1 VGKHFGE
8 IKIRLESKYNC
19 QVSLVNYQLFCIF
32 VAKYDILKIMGLQ
45 KHSRV
50 LNETVEKLSDE
61 CSYKQLFH
69 AYRDEEAL
77 PSGEVLKEIIDLCRA
92 ILFPG
97 YYGNARISQQTIRF
111 HTGVNIETLHTLLS
125 RQIYAGLCF
134 ADTSCTSCPEEK
146 IYTEAEALSEAF
158 IATLPE
164 MRRLLATDAEAAFN
178 GDPAACN
185 INEVIFCYPGFRAI
199 CNYRIAHQLY
209 LLGVPFIPRMI
220 TEMAHSETGI
230 DIHPGAQIGY
240 YFSIDHGT
248 GTVIGETSVIGNHV
262 RIFQGVS
269 LAGEKL
275 PPDENG
281 NAIRGVARH
290 PILDDYVT
298 VYSNA
303 TLLGRIH
310 VGKGATVCGNVWITE
325 DVPAGEIRTQ
335 QDQKY

>member
-1 VGKHFGE
+1 
-8 IKIRLESKYNC
+8 
-19 QVSLVNYQLFCIF
+19 
-32 VAKYDILKIMGLQ
+32 MGLQ
-45 KHSRV
+45 KHSKV

-77 PSGEVLKEIIDLCRA
+77 PSGEVLEEIIDLCRA

-97 YYGNARISQQTIRF
+97 YYGNARISTQTIRF
-111 HTGVNIETLHTLLS
+111 HPGVNIEKLHELLS
-125 RQIYAGLCF
+125 RQIYAGLCL
-134 ADTSCTSCPEEK
+134 ADTSCTSCAEEL
-146 IYTEAEALSEAF
+146 IFSQAEKLSEAF
-158 IATLPE
+158 ISTLPE
-164 MRRLLATDAEAAFN
+164 MRCLLATDAEAAYN
-178 GDPAACN
+178 GDPAAQN

-199 CNYRIAHQLY
+199 GNYRIAHQLY
-209 LLGVPFIPRMI
+209 KLGVPFLPRMI

-230 DIHPGAQIGY
+230 DIHPGAQIGH

-248 GTVIGETSVIGNHV
+248 GTVIGETSVIGNNV

-281 NAIRGVARH
+281 NAIRGVPRH
-290 PILDDYVT
+290 PILEDNVT

-303 TLLGRIH
+303 TLLGKIR
-310 VGKGATVCGNVWITE
+310 VGKGATICGNVWITG
-325 DVPAGEIRTQ
+325 DVPPGAVITQ
-335 QDQKY
+335 NKVTK

>member
-1 VGKHFGE
+1 
-8 IKIRLESKYNC
+8 
-19 QVSLVNYQLFCIF
+19 
-32 VAKYDILKIMGLQ
+32 MGLQ
-45 KHSRV
+45 KHSKV

-77 PSGEVLKEIIDLCRA
+77 PSGEVLEEIIDLCRA

-97 YYGNARISQQTIRF
+97 YYGNARISTQIRF
-111 HTGVNIETLHTLLS
+111 HTGVNIEKLHELLS
-125 RQIYAGLCF
+125 RQIYAGLCL
-134 ADTSCTSCPEEK
+134 ADTSCTSCAEEL
-146 IYTEAEALSEAF
+146 IFSQAEKLSEAF
-158 IATLPE
+158 ISTLPE
-164 MRRLLATDAEAAFN
+164 MRCLLATDAEAAYN
-178 GDPAACN
+178 GDPAAQN

-199 CNYRIAHQLY
+199 GNYRIAHQLY
-209 LLGVPFIPRMI
+209 KLGVPFIPRMI

-230 DIHPGAQIGY
+230 DIHPGAQIGH

-248 GTVIGETSVIGNHV
+248 GTVIGETSVIGNNV

-281 NAIRGVARH
+281 NAIRGVPRH
-290 PILDDYVT
+290 PILEDNVT

-303 TLLGRIH
+303 TLLGKIR
-310 VGKGATVCGNVWITE
+310 VGKGATICGNVWITG
-325 DVPAGEIRTQ
+325 DVPPGAVITQ
-335 QDQKY
+335 NKVTK

>member
-1 VGKHFGE
+1 
-8 IKIRLESKYNC
+8 
-19 QVSLVNYQLFCIF
+19 
-32 VAKYDILKIMGLQ
+32 MGLQ
-45 KHSRV
+45 KHSKV

-77 PSGEVLKEIIDLCRA
+77 PSGEVLEEIIDLCRA

-97 YYGNARISQQTIRF
+97 YYGNARLSTQTIRF
-111 HTGVNIETLHTLLS
+111 HTGVNIEKLHELLS
-125 RQIYAGLCF
+125 RQIYAGLCL
-134 ADTSCTSCPEEK
+134 ADTSCTSCAEEQILSQAK
-146 IYTEAEALSEAF
+146 KLSEAF
-158 IATLPE
+158 ISTLPE
-164 MRRLLATDAEAAFN
+164 MRCLLATDAEAAYN
-178 GDPAACN
+178 GDPAAQN

-199 CNYRIAHQLY
+199 GNYRIAHQLY
-209 LLGVPFIPRMI
+209 KLGVPFIPRMI

-230 DIHPGAQIGY
+230 DIHPGAQIGH

-248 GTVIGETSVIGNHV
+248 GTVIGETSVIGNNV

-281 NAIRGVARH
+281 NAIRGVPRH
-290 PILDDYVT
+290 PILEDNVT

-303 TLLGRIH
+303 TLLGKIR
-310 VGKGATVCGNVWITE
+310 VGKGATICGNVWITG
-325 DVPAGEIRTQ
+325 DVPPGAVITQ
-335 QDQKY
+335 NKVTK

>member
-1 VGKHFGE
+1 
-8 IKIRLESKYNC
+8 
-19 QVSLVNYQLFCIF
+19 
-32 VAKYDILKIMGLQ
+32 MGLQ
-45 KHSRV
+45 KHSKV

-77 PSGEVLKEIIDLCRA
+77 PSGEVLEEIIDLCRA

-97 YYGNARISQQTIRF
+97 YYGNARISTQTIRF
-111 HTGVNIETLHTLLS
+111 HTGVNIEKLHELLS
-125 RQIYAGLCF
+125 RQIYAGLCL
-134 ADTSCTSCPEEK
+134 ADTSCTTCAEEL
-146 IYTEAEALSEAF
+146 IFSQAEKLSEAF
-158 IATLPE
+158 ISTLPE
-164 MRRLLATDAEAAFN
+164 MRCLLATDAEAAYN
-178 GDPAACN
+178 GDPAAQN

-199 CNYRIAHQLY
+199 GNYRIAHQLY
-209 LLGVPFIPRMI
+209 KLGVPFIPRMI

-230 DIHPGAQIGY
+230 DIHPGAQIGH

-248 GTVIGETSVIGNHV
+248 GTVIGETSVIGNNV

-281 NAIRGVARH
+281 NAIRGVPRH
-290 PILDDYVT
+290 PILEDNVT

-303 TLLGRIH
+303 TLLGKIR
-310 VGKGATVCGNVWITE
+310 VGKGATICGNVWITG
-325 DVPAGEIRTQ
+325 DVPPGAVITQ
-335 QDQKY
+335 NKVTK

>member
-1 VGKHFGE
+1 
-8 IKIRLESKYNC
+8 
-19 QVSLVNYQLFCIF
+19 
-32 VAKYDILKIMGLQ
+32 MGLQ
-45 KHSRV
+45 KHSKV

-77 PSGEVLKEIIDLCRA
+77 PSGEVLEEIIDLCRA

-97 YYGNARISQQTIRF
+97 YYGNARISTQTIRF
-111 HTGVNIETLHTLLS
+111 HTGVNIEKLHELLS
-125 RQIYAGLCF
+125 RQIYAGLCL
-134 ADTSCTSCPEEK
+134 ADTSCTSCAEEQILSQAK
-146 IYTEAEALSEAF
+146 KLSEAF
-158 IATLPE
+158 ISTLPE
-164 MRRLLATDAEAAFN
+164 MRCLLATDAEAAYN
-178 GDPAACN
+178 GDPAAQN

-199 CNYRIAHQLY
+199 GNYRIAHQLY
-209 LLGVPFIPRMI
+209 KLGVPFIPRMI

-230 DIHPGAQIGY
+230 DIHPGAQIGH

-248 GTVIGETSVIGNHV
+248 GTVIGETSVIGNNV

-281 NAIRGVARH
+281 NAIRGVPRH
-290 PILDDYVT
+290 PILEDNVT

-303 TLLGRIH
+303 TLLGKIRI
-310 VGKGATVCGNVWITE
+310 GKGATICGNVWITG
-325 DVPAGEIRTQ
+325 DVPPGAVITQ
-335 QDQKY
+335 NKVTK

>member
-1 VGKHFGE
+1 
-8 IKIRLESKYNC
+8 
-19 QVSLVNYQLFCIF
+19 
-32 VAKYDILKIMGLQ
+32 MGLQ
-45 KHSRV
+45 KHSKV

-77 PSGEVLKEIIDLCRA
+77 PSGEVLEEIIDLCRA

-97 YYGNARISQQTIRF
+97 YYGNARISTQTIRF
-111 HTGVNIETLHTLLS
+111 HTGVNIEKLHELLS
-125 RQIYAGLCF
+125 RQIYAGLCL
-134 ADTSCTSCPEEK
+134 ADTSCTSCAEEL
-146 IYTEAEALSEAF
+146 IFSQAEKLSEAF
-158 IATLPE
+158 ISTLPE
-164 MRRLLATDAEAAFN
+164 MRCLLATDAEAAYN
-178 GDPAACN
+178 GDPAAQI

-199 CNYRIAHQLY
+199 GNYRIAHQLY
-209 LLGVPFIPRMI
+209 KLGVPFIPRMI

-230 DIHPGAQIGY
+230 DIHPGAQIGH

-248 GTVIGETSVIGNHV
+248 GTVIGETSVIGNNV

-281 NAIRGVARH
+281 NAIRGVPRH
-290 PILDDYVT
+290 PILEDNVT

-303 TLLGRIH
+303 TLLGKIR
-310 VGKGATVCGNVWITE
+310 VGKGATICGNVWITG
-325 DVPAGEIRTQ
+325 DVPPGAVITQ
-335 QDQKY
+335 NKVTK

>member
-1 VGKHFGE
+1 
-8 IKIRLESKYNC
+8 
-19 QVSLVNYQLFCIF
+19 
-32 VAKYDILKIMGLQ
+32 MGLQ
-45 KHSRV
+45 KHSKV

-77 PSGEVLKEIIDLCRA
+77 PSGEVLEEIIDLCRA

-97 YYGNARISQQTIRF
+97 YYGNARISTQTIRF
-111 HTGVNIETLHTLLS
+111 HTGVNIEKLHELLS
-125 RQIYAGLCF
+125 RQIYAGLCL
-134 ADTSCTSCPEEK
+134 ADTSCTSCAEEL
-146 IYTEAEALSEAF
+146 IFSQAEKLSEAF
-158 IATLPE
+158 ISTLPE
-164 MRRLLATDAEAAFN
+164 MRCLLATDAEAAYN
-178 GDPAACN
+178 GDPAAQN

-199 CNYRIAHQLY
+199 GNYRIAHQLY
-209 LLGVPFIPRMI
+209 KLGVPFIPRMI

-230 DIHPGAQIGY
+230 DIHPGAQIGH

-248 GTVIGETSVIGNHV
+248 GTVIGETSVIGNNV

-281 NAIRGVARH
+281 NAIRGVPRH
-290 PILDDYVT
+290 PILEDNVT

-303 TLLGRIH
+303 TLLGKIR
-310 VGKGATVCGNVWITE
+310 VSKGATICGNVWITG
-325 DVPAGEIRTQ
+325 DVPPGAVITQ
-335 QDQKY
+335 NKVTK

>member
-1 VGKHFGE
+1 
-8 IKIRLESKYNC
+8 
-19 QVSLVNYQLFCIF
+19 
-32 VAKYDILKIMGLQ
+32 MGLQ
-45 KHSRV
+45 KHSKV

-77 PSGEVLKEIIDLCRA
+77 PSGEVLEEIIDLCRA

-97 YYGNARISQQTIRF
+97 YYGNARISIQTIRF
-111 HTGVNIETLHTLLS
+111 HTGVNIEKLHELLS
-125 RQIYAGLCF
+125 RQIYAGLCL
-134 ADTSCTSCPEEK
+134 ADTSCTSCAEEL
-146 IYTEAEALSEAF
+146 IFSQAEKLSEAF
-158 IATLPE
+158 ISTLPE
-164 MRRLLATDAEAAFN
+164 MRCLLATDAEAAYN
-178 GDPAACN
+178 GDPAAQN

-199 CNYRIAHQLY
+199 GNYRIAHQLY
-209 LLGVPFIPRMI
+209 KLGVPFIPRMI

-230 DIHPGAQIGY
+230 DIHPGAQIGH

-248 GTVIGETSVIGNHV
+248 GTVIGETSVIGNNV

-281 NAIRGVARH
+281 NAIRGVPRH
-290 PILDDYVT
+290 PILEDNVT

-303 TLLGRIH
+303 TLLGKIR
-310 VGKGATVCGNVWITE
+310 VGKGATICGNVWITG
-325 DVPAGEIRTQ
+325 DVPPGAVITQ
-335 QDQKY
+335 NKVTK

>member
-1 VGKHFGE
+1 
-8 IKIRLESKYNC
+8 
-19 QVSLVNYQLFCIF
+19 
-32 VAKYDILKIMGLQ
+32 MGLQ
-45 KHSRV
+45 KHSKV

-77 PSGEVLKEIIDLCRA
+77 PSGEVLEEIIDLCRA

-97 YYGNARISQQTIRF
+97 YYGNARISTQTIRF
-111 HTGVNIETLHTLLS
+111 HTGVNIEKLHELLS
-125 RQIYAGLCF
+125 RQIYAGLCL
-134 ADTSCTSCPEEK
+134 ADTSCTSCAEEL
-146 IYTEAEALSEAF
+146 IFSQAEKLSEAF
-158 IATLPE
+158 ISTLPE
-164 MRRLLATDAEAAFN
+164 MRCLLATDAEAAYN
-178 GDPAACN
+178 GDPAAQN

-199 CNYRIAHQLY
+199 GNYRIAHQLY
-209 LLGVPFIPRMI
+209 KLGVPFIPRMI

-230 DIHPGAQIGY
+230 DIHPGAQIGH

-248 GTVIGETSVIGNHV
+248 GTVIGETSVIGNNV

-281 NAIRGVARH
+281 NAIRGVPRH
-290 PILDDYVT
+290 PILEDNVT

-303 TLLGRIH
+303 TLLGRIR
-310 VGKGATVCGNVWITE
+310 VGKGATICGNVWITG
-325 DVPAGEIRTQ
+325 DVPPGAVITQ
-335 QDQKY
+335 NKVTK

>member
-1 VGKHFGE
+1 
-8 IKIRLESKYNC
+8 
-19 QVSLVNYQLFCIF
+19 
-32 VAKYDILKIMGLQ
+32 MGLQ
-45 KHSRV
+45 KHSKV

-77 PSGEVLKEIIDLCRA
+77 PSGEVLEEIIDLCRA

-97 YYGNARISQQTIRF
+97 YYGNARISTQTIRI
-111 HTGVNIETLHTLLS
+111 HTGVNIEKLHELLS
-125 RQIYAGLCF
+125 RQIYAGLCL
-134 ADTSCTSCPEEK
+134 ADTSCTSCAEEQILSQAK
-146 IYTEAEALSEAF
+146 KLSEAF
-158 IATLPE
+158 ISTLPE
-164 MRRLLATDAEAAFN
+164 MRCLLATDAEAAYN
-178 GDPAACN
+178 GDPAAQN

-199 CNYRIAHQLY
+199 GNYRIAHQLY
-209 LLGVPFIPRMI
+209 KLGVPFIPRMI

-230 DIHPGAQIGY
+230 DIHPGAQIGH

-248 GTVIGETSVIGNHV
+248 GTVIGETSVIGNNV

-281 NAIRGVARH
+281 NAIRGVPRH
-290 PILDDYVT
+290 PILEDNVT

-303 TLLGRIH
+303 TLLGKIR
-310 VGKGATVCGNVWITE
+310 VGKGATICGNVWITG
-325 DVPAGEIRTQ
+325 DVPPGAVITQ
-335 QDQKY
+335 NKVTK